1 MLIFV
6 SLQKIKVDLGN
17 KILNAGF
24 MKKIFLVAI
33 LFLGSFD
40 GFAQQK
46 NFMHFEAEIDNKFG
60 DVISFFDFKNKL
72 VKTIKAD
79 SNGIFKDTMNVAT
92 GRYALSDGNE
102 YTIVFLKNGFDLKMK
117 LDAKMFDESIVY
129 TGKGADENNLL
140 AQTTLQEKTMDI
152 ESLLVSN
159 EADFLKVLDKKKADD
174 LKRLEDKKLDPVFV
188 DIQKKA
194 VDETYNAIVEYYKK
208 NHDAFLA
215 KNKMNNMVSPSFDY
229 ENHKGG
235 KTKLEDFKGK
245 YVYIDVWATWCG
257 PCRAEIPSLK
267 KMEELYHGK
276 NIVFVSISV
285 DVDKDHEKWKN
296 FVSEKQ
302 LGGVQ
307 LFADKNWNS
316 DFMLSYG
323 INSIP
328 RFILIDPNGKVVK
341 GNALRPSSPQLK
353 EELDKLLN

>member
-1 MLIFV
+1 M
-6 SLQKIKVDLGN
+6 GN
-17 KILNAGF
+17 KIQNTGF
-24 MKKIFLVAI
+24 MRK
-33 LFLGSFD
+33 LFLIAIVLMGSFG
-40 GFAQQK
+40 GFAQKK
-46 NFMHFEAEIDNKFG
+46 NYLIFQADIANKFG
-60 DVISFFDFKNKL
+60 DVISFFDAKNKL
-72 VKTIKAD
+72 VKTIQVDK
-79 SNGIFKDTMNVAT
+79 NGVFKDTMNVAA

-102 YTIVFLKNGFDLKMK
+102 YTIVYLKNGFDLKMK
-117 LDAKMFDESIVY
+117 LDTKMFDESIVY
-129 TGKGADENNLL
+129 TGKGAVENNFL
-140 AQTTLQEKTMDI
+140 AQNTLLEKKADI
-152 ESLLVSN
+152 ESLLLAS
-159 EADFLKVLDKKKADD
+159 EADFFREMDKKKADD
-174 LKRLEDKKLDPVFV
+174 LKRLEDKKLDPAFV
-188 DIQKKA
+188 DFQKQT
-194 VDETYNAIVEYYKK
+194 VNETYNAIVQYYKK
-208 NHDAFLA
+208 NHDALLA
-215 KNKMNNMVSPSFDY
+215 KNKMNNTVSPPFDY

-267 KMEELYHGK
+267 KIEEMYHDK

-285 DVDKDHEKWKN
+285 DVDKDHEKWKT
-296 FVSEKQ
+296 FVTDKN

-341 GNALRPSSPQLK
+341 GNASRPSSPQLK